1 VEKLIYLLWKRPQE
15 NAQDWSARLRGPIA
29 DGLLK
34 DGAKSVQVDAVDDAV
49 AAGAG
54 LRLESRPVPDGLVML
69 WMDTANRRQACEQR
83 LAASSARIAGY
94 LVTESRVK
102 DQPPVT
108 VAEGE
113 RSWGF
118 SLIGFL
124 QRPPRLT
131 NDEWLKIWL
140 GSHTAV
146 AIETQPT
153 FRYVQNV
160 VTRRLTEDAPVLDAL
175 VEEGFPVQ
183 ALNDPAAFYDAV
195 GNPQKHEA
203 NHARMMESCYRFI
216 DFDRIDSLPMS
227 EFMVK
232 RLAVA

>member
-1 VEKLIYLLWKRPQE
+1 VEKLIYLLWKRPEE
-15 NAQDWSARLRGPIA
+15 NTQGWSAALRGPVA
-29 DGLLK
+29 AGLLQ
-34 DGAKSVQVDAVDDAV
+34 DGAKSVQIDLVDDAV

-69 WMDTANRRQACEQR
+69 WMDTANRRQAVERR
-83 LAASSARIAGY
+83 LAEAHARIAGY
-94 LVTESRVK
+94 LVTESRIK
-102 DQPPVT
+102 DEPPVP
-108 VAEGE
+108 VAAGE

-146 AIETQPT
+146 AVETQPT

-160 VTRRLTEDAPVLDAL
+160 ITRRLTDDAPVLDAL
-175 VEEGFPVQ
+175 VEEGFSVE

-195 GNPQKHEA
+195 ANPEKHRI
-203 NHARMMESCYRFI
+203 NHARMMESCNRFI

-232 RLAVA
+232 RPAG